1 MQIFSIGIL
10 VSTLI
15 SPEEPMVNAQGSR
28 IPSPSLAEIRHT
40 YPFLCNSKCKILTIM
55 CMNGLRKLHVVTTHP
70 PSPRK
75 KIVYVHTFCT
85 LTVLN
90 DSFKSTV
97 ILFKIVKYRPP
108 SLQIILILF
117 IYYNM

>member
-1 MQIFSIGIL
+1 MQICSIGIL

-15 SPEEPMVNAQGSR
+15 SPEEPMVNAQGSH
-28 IPSPSLAEIRHT
+28 IPSPSLAEIRYT
-40 YPFLCNSKCKILTIM
+40 YSFLCTSKCKILIIM
-55 CMNGLRKLHVVTTHP
+55 CMSGLRKLHVVTTHP

-85 LTVLN
+85 LTILN

-97 ILFKIVKYRPP
+97 ILFKIVKYPLP
-108 SLQIILILF
+108 LQIILILF